1 MNTQWF
7 VAYLMMAVLW
17 QAAPVFSQEAILPQ
31 GDPRLRDQPA
41 EGQQQERRDAR
52 LKQQGQGPNYRAQG
66 KPQGG
71 TGGTTAGA
79 PNGLSRQD
87 TGIAD
92 PTVNPGQASGM
103 RVLRGEVKEAGIK
116 TVVIEDRNGKQVT
129 MSIDPATAGDR
140 DIRPGDVITGTV
152 TAQGRTVTI
161 HTEASAKAESD
172 ISMSEGK

>member
-71 TGGTTAGA
+71 TGGTTAGS
-79 PNGLSRQD
+79 PNGLSR
-87 TGIAD
+87 
-92 PTVNPGQASGM
+92 
-103 RVLRGEVKEAGIK
+103 
-116 TVVIEDRNGKQVT
+116 
-129 MSIDPATAGDR
+129 
-140 DIRPGDVITGTV
+140 
-152 TAQGRTVTI
+152 
-161 HTEASAKAESD
+161 
-172 ISMSEGK
+172 